1 MVRNTKVSRAGIRNF
16 CIHRQHLKELQLHL
30 LCRGKKKFWDVCNLT
45 VVGLGDRNEAPFFT
59 NLCHSE
65 NSHCDKNVTFS
76 FPLGKV
82 KRMAA
87 ILSVLLGQLLYVR
100 LSVFPKLW

>member
-1 MVRNTKVSRAGIRNF
+1 MA
-16 CIHRQHLKELQLHL
+16 
-30 LCRGKKKFWDVCNLT
+30 
-45 VVGLGDRNEAPFFT
+45 LGDRNEAPFFA

-65 NSHCDKNVTFS
+65 NSRYDRNVTFS

-87 ILSVLLGQLLYVR
+87 ILRVLLGHLLCVK
-100 LSVFPKLW
+100 LSVFPKPWGKKRMNRAVHEMLKI